1 MKSKAIVTMADANYF
16 ELLLELINS
25 IDSFHEKSRDISICV
40 LDAGLTEEQ
49 LDILSKKVENIK
61 KAVWD
66 ISVPTYKVRD
76 RQWLKSQVSRAFL
89 PKYFPQFEKYLW
101 IDCDAWISSW
111 DAIELYFEACSMG
124 KLGITQSIGPGYKVL
139 TKVKW
144 IFGRV
149 ASIKSQN
156 YKHAKSSG
164 FSEDIARK
172 IAFAPHLN
180 IVVFSLE
187 KSSICWK
194 IWQDILRQSL
204 SSGRIFGSEGL
215 AINIAVYVNDVETEF
230 LPLNCNWI
238 ASNLLPKLDSKKDV
252 FVEPY
257 LPHNKI
263 GIMHLAGGIWKKNED
278 MRVNKDIKVDIQT
291 IEGSILKKSLRYG
304 IK

>member
-1 MKSKAIVTMADANYF
+1 M
-16 ELLLELINS
+16 
-25 IDSFHEKSRDISICV
+25 
-40 LDAGLTEEQ
+40 
-49 LDILSKKVENIK
+49 
-61 KAVWD
+61 
-66 ISVPTYKVRD
+66 
-76 RQWLKSQVSRAFL
+76 
-89 PKYFPQFEKYLW
+89 
-101 IDCDAWISSW
+101 
-111 DAIELYFEACSMG
+111 
-124 KLGITQSIGPGYKVL
+124 
-139 TKVKW
+139 KW

-180 IVVFSLE
+180 IGVFSLE